1 MITVIRKTSSLER
14 KRYIFKLN
22 GIISLLND
30 FSKMQDFHKR
40 EVVFLQDLHDF
51 RRSKKT
57 QGYIS
62 ITNT

>member
-1 MITVIRKTSSLER
+1 MTSQ
-14 KRYIFKLN
+14 KCKIF
-22 GIISLLND
+22 I
-30 FSKMQDFHKR
+30 R